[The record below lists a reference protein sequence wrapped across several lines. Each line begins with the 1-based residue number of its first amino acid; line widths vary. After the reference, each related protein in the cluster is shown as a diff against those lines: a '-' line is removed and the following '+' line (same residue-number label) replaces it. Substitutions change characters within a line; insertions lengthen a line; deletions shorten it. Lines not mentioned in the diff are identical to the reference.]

1 MERYNDV
8 TRRLGRVADV
18 PVIDLAAEIPKDS
31 RYYYD
36 WMHFTPSGSEM
47 VANVVASHLCPIVH
61 ARFPGHAIGDCTDIA
76 LPEAAD

>member
-1 MERYNDV
+1 
-8 TRRLGRVADV
+8 
-18 PVIDLAAEIPKDS
+18 
-31 RYYYD
+31 
-36 WMHFTPSGSEM
+36 MHFTPSGSEM